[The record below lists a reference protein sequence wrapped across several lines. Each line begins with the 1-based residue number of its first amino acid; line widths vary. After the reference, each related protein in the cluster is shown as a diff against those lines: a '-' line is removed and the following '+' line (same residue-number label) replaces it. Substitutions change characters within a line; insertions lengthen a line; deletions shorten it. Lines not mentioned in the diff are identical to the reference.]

1 MSVHRT
7 RLHRI
12 DRPTPSTAEP
22 LSAEHPAAAGRRSA
36 RRRSGPGALLLRRLA
51 ADRGDVP
58 GWVLITLMTA
68 AIVVALWAVASEQIL
83 QIFNN
88 AMAPFLGTEL

>member
-7 RLHRI
+7 TLHRTA
-12 DRPTPSTAEP
+12 RARAGRHPSTT
-22 LSAEHPAAAGRRSA
+22 LSSRTLTC
-36 RRRSGPGALLLRRLA
+36 GARLA
-51 ADRGDVP
+51 QRLGSRLREDRGDVP

-68 AIVVALWAVASEQIL
+68 AIVIGLWAVASEQII

-88 AMAPFLGTEL
+88 AMAPFLDREL

>member
-1 MSVHRT
+1 MSIHRA
-7 RLHRI
+7 RLHRSV
-12 DRPTPSTAEP
+12 RPTPS
-22 LSAEHPAAAGRRSA
+22 SAPPPPPPPAARGDRSTVRGRPGLGA
-36 RRRSGPGALLLRRLA
+36 RLVRRLA